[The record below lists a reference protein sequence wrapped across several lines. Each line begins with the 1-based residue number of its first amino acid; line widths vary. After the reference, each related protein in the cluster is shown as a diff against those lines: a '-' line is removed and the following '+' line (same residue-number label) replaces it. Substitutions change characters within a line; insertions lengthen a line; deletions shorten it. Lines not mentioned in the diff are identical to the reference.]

1 MYKKFFM
8 LGLIYLAWGWLMVVP
23 NNKVKVVFCN
33 VGQGDAALVTSGYFQ
48 MLIDTGPVKGN
59 VEKCLDEN
67 LPLGDKKLEVVMLSH
82 NDSDHNGDLENLKKY
97 YNIGKIIG
105 LGDVYNG
112 DVIVGRNFNFEVI
125 YPDVGLRERT
135 NDSIVG
141 LLSFE
146 GKRILFTGDIDQL
159 MEKSIIDRVV
169 GPIDVLK
176 LAHHGSKTSSS
187 QEWLQK
193 VNANFAVVSV
203 GKNNYGHPNPEVL
216 GRVLGVGTSVVRTD
230 ENGSVVVE

>member
-1 MYKKFFM
+1 M
-8 LGLIYLAWGWLMVVP
+8 AWGWLMVVP
-23 NNKVKVVFCN
+23 SNSVKVIFCN

-67 LPLGDKKLEVVMLSH
+67 LPLGDKKLEIILLSH
-82 NDSDHNGDLENLKKY
+82 MDSDHSGGLENLKKY
-97 YNIGKIIG
+97 YNIGKIVG
-105 LGDVYNG
+105 LGDLFEG
-112 DVIVGRNFNFEVI
+112 DVVVGQDFKFEVI
-125 YPDVGLRERT
+125 YPEVGLLPRD

-141 LLSFE
+141 ILNYE
-146 GKRILFTGDIDQL
+146 NKNVLFTGDIDEL
-159 MEKSIIDRVV
+159 VEKSIIDRVNR
-169 GPIDVLK
+169 PIDVVK
-176 LAHHGSKTSSS
+176 LSHHGSKTSSS

-203 GKNNYGHPNPEVL
+203 GKNNYGHPAPEVL

-230 ENGSVVVE
+230 ENGSVVME